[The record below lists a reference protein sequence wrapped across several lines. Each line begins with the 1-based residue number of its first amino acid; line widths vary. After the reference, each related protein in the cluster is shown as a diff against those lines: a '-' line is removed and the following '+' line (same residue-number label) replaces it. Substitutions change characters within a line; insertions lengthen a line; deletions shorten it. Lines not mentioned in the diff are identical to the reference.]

1 MKLLHE
7 TLNILEDWKYNY
19 WYGSKQNL
27 WTGVYAWN
35 YFPIFA
41 FLVPVGK
48 RVQPKI
54 EKKQRGLETHC
65 QLENG

>member
-7 TLNILEDWKYNY
+7 TLNILEDWKYKH

-27 WTGVYAWN
+27 WIRVYAWN

-41 FLVPVGK
+41 FLAHAGK
-48 RVQPKI
+48 RVHPKI
-54 EKKQRGLETHC
+54 EKKQRGLENHY
-65 QLENG
+65 QLENC